1 MGGFTV
7 HATDTLA
14 FFGQSMLN
22 VSNNNEG
29 HNLFLNDWTCSS
41 FFLALFVI
49 ILGVVLLRYNV
60 RKWVMGHLKMLA
72 LLIWIAGVGL
82 YCVGF
87 DDGGCTDNVLALC
100 LRASLSAMEMFVSH
114 SDLIEVNSDWHH
126 SGVYMTVFSIVHFC
140 AVLISAIFILRL
152 FGLNLLSRIKL
163 IEWRLKEI
171 LGRKY
176 DLAVFWGIN
185 HNSLNMAKSLRHDK
199 GKNIRILF
207 VNLPDKNHHHEA
219 SRFTFSHFFHSAGA
233 EIDRY
238 VDEIEETGGIVL
250 SAGKC
255 LQDLGTDFSDSR
267 RIFRSLGLS
276 RLCDI
281 LICANLGSHVKVDFY
296 FLSDQEHDNLS
307 SVMALKNAAEKDAHS
322 PYDQNKQFSCYCHA
336 RKNSVNFAL
345 MNSEGLRYQVHFID
359 SSSLSVW
366 QLKKN
371 AACQPVNFV
380 TVNTD
385 KGLVTTPFTAM
396 VIGFG
401 ETGRDAFGFLYE
413 YGAFVA
419 DVKQGS
425 DGYDYVV
432 EQQKKIYVVDRNL
445 DALKSEFMSDRPGL
459 RSDPYVE
466 WCGGQ
471 SLNQE
476 SLSDRIKRL
485 VNDLS
490 YVIVTVGD
498 DEEAISIATKI
509 CHIACRYRD
518 TGSKLGL
525 FVRIRHKEQQKKMKA
540 VKAYFARYSS
550 QNNIFIDVFGGEEEI
565 FSYATLRHDVL
576 EAHAS
581 LFFYQYALA
590 SAELSLSGEKLLAEQ
605 KHLSQSSPDE
615 EWYERRRHS
624 GSTIKDHIDLYYKE
638 EQDRSNAWHVL
649 TKRILVGLKDGDEET
664 RRKCLSDVGLIR
676 TLGYVEHLRWNAK
689 MYLMGFE
696 YDPVKKIEKKLHSCL
711 TNCNRL
717 VRDASS
723 RGTLRYDEAVV
734 RLSLSKDFDNI
745 NYK

>member
-1 MGGFTV
+1 MYVVNTLLLNQSV
-7 HATDTLA
+7 LRISTETD
-14 FFGQSMLN
+14 Q
-22 VSNNNEG
+22 G
-29 HNLFLNDWTCSS
+29 HNPFLNDWTCSS
-41 FFLALFVI
+41 FFLALFAI
-49 ILGVVLLRYNV
+49 ILGAVLLRYHV
-60 RKWVMGHLKMLA
+60 RKWVMGHLKILA

-87 DDGGCTDNVLALC
+87 DDGGCTDNVLALW

-114 SDLIEVNSDWHH
+114 SDLIEVKAHWHH
-126 SGVYMTVFSIVHFC
+126 SGVYMTIFSIVHFC

-152 FGLNLLSRIKL
+152 LGLNLLSRIKL
-163 IEWRLKEI
+163 IGWRLKGS

-185 HNSLNMAKSLRHDK
+185 RNALNMAKSLCHDK
-199 GKNIRILF
+199 RLQVSILF
-207 VNLPDKNHHHEA
+207 VNLPDDTHHHEA
-219 SRFTFSHFFHSAGA
+219 SRFTFSHFFHSASA
-233 EIDRY
+233 EIDQY

-250 SAGKC
+250 NAGKR
-255 LQDLGTDFSDSR
+255 LQDLGTDCKDSH

-276 RLCDI
+276 RFCDI
-281 LICANLGSHVKVDFY
+281 LVCASLGSRANKVDFY
-296 FLSDQEHDNLS
+296 FLSDQEQDNLS
-307 SVMALKNAAEKDAHS
+307 SVMALKRMAGQDAHS
-322 PYDQNKQFSCYCHA
+322 PYEQNKQFSCYCHA
-336 RKNSVNFAL
+336 RRNSVNFAL

-380 TVNTD
+380 DVNTD
-385 KGLVTTPFTAM
+385 TGLVTSPFIAM

-419 DVKQGS
+419 DVKQGD
-425 DGYDYVV
+425 DGYDHVV

-445 DALKSEFMSDRPGL
+445 DMLRPEFLSDRPGL
-459 RSDPYVE
+459 RNDLSVE

-485 VNDLS
+485 ANDLS

-509 CHIACRYRD
+509 CHIAYRYRE
-518 TGSKLGL
+518 TGSRLGL
-525 FVRIRHKEQQKKMKA
+525 FVRIRHKEQQKKMRA
-540 VKAYFARYSS
+540 VKAYFDCYNP

-581 LFFYQYALA
+581 LFFYHYAIA

-605 KHLSQSSPDE
+605 KRLSQSSPDE
-615 EWYERRRHS
+615 KWYERRSHS

-649 TKRILVGLKDGDEET
+649 TKRILAGLKDGDEEQ
-664 RRKCLSDVGLIR
+664 RRKCLSNVGLIR

-696 YDPVKKIEKKLHSCL
+696 YDPVKRIEKKRHSCL
-711 TNCNRL
+711 TDCDRL
-717 VRDASS
+717 VRDASL
-723 RGTLRYDEAVV
+723 RETLRYDEAVV
-734 RLSLSKDFDNI
+734 KLSLSKDFDNI